1 MYFYTPYGIQAWLYR
16 KRRLTFRSNWLTQV
30 AAFRFAIVKK
40 TMVVRSV
47 QYYVPGIATYCRLCT
62 IIRAVEAA
70 ATAVQVQ
77 QLLVLLL
84 LLL

>member
-1 MYFYTPYGIQAWLYR
+1 
-16 KRRLTFRSNWLTQV
+16 
-30 AAFRFAIVKK
+30 
-40 TMVVRSV
+40 MVVRSV